1 MFLNITIKTLIRKLN
16 LLLNSCFIFTGLLL
30 KFSKSGFRVVI
41 YHHYVATFIFV
52 VLPLRTS
59 VNVSY
64 TFMLHFFPNH
74 DYNPKFTEK

>member
-16 LLLNSCFIFTGLLL
+16 LLLNSCFIFTGLFL
-30 KFSKSGFRVVI
+30 KFWSRFRVVI
-41 YHHYVATFIFV
+41 YQHYVAILIFV

-64 TFMLHFFPNH
+64 TFMLHFFPDH
-74 DYNPKFTEK
+74 DYSPKFTEK